1 MFPRAPFWG
10 HCALYCILLLLVKSS
25 HKHGINFHF
34 YADDTQ
40 MYISCNPKIPGACQ
54 SALTKLELCIIE
66 LSNWMT
72 SYKLKLNHSKT
83 EFFIA
88 GTVQGLNKLP
98 SIELKVGNNIIKAST
113 SVRNLGIV
121 LDSHMSMTQQVNS
134 LISSVN
140 YHLRNIVSLNFLI
153 RTLNTMLS
161 AVLFCLAWTM
171 ETRSCMAANP
181 KTWIDFKLCKIRP
194 LNSFSMLVNVTV
206 PLPC

>member
-1 MFPRAPFWG
+1 
-10 HCALYCILLLLVKSS
+10 
-25 HKHGINFHF
+25 
-34 YADDTQ
+34 

-88 GTVQGLNKLP
+88 STAQVLNKLP
-98 SIELKVGNNIIKAST
+98 SIELKVGNNIIKPST

-140 YHLRNIVSLNFLI
+140 YHLRNIRRI
-153 RTLNTMLS
+153 GTLNTMSS

-171 ETRSCMAANP
+171 QTRSCMAANP

-194 LNSFSMLVNVTV
+194 LNSFSMLVNATV